1 MLLSRRAFLA
11 RLGTTTVAAGTLAA
25 MPGLLGKRFDAAYAQ
40 GVDLIAQTYA
50 GMAAFWWPGDDEY
63 SVAQGEV
70 GDGPGAVA
78 ANAHTHLAAALDIF
92 VPAPDDL
99 GANDDTLPLS
109 QVIAGSLNTTALAV
123 SPSAVAGTFQS
134 PFANLPYADK
144 AEVWRILEE
153 ETQNID
159 SSGFPEPF
167 ANATGVLQFVYG
179 VLPGFM
185 QFFGFAEIDKFD
197 AATRELTGRPV
208 GWDHAKYATG
218 QGTTLPE
225 GWDEF
230 LGYYQGRKA
239 VNGSDGTGEVLA

>member
-25 MPGLLGKRFDAAYAQ
+25 MPGLLGRRFDAAWAQ
-40 GVDLIAQTYA
+40 GVDLVAQTYA
-50 GMAAFWWPGDDEY
+50 GLAAFWWPGDDEY
-63 SVAQGEV
+63 SQAQGEV

-99 GANDDTLPLS
+99 GSNDETLPLS
-109 QVIAGSLNTTALAV
+109 GVIAGSLNTTALTVNPAAAV
-123 SPSAVAGTFQS
+123 GSFQS
-134 PFANLPYADK
+134 PYANLTYAEK

-153 ETQNID
+153 DTQNLD
-159 SSGFPEPF
+159 SSGFPEPL

-179 VLPGFM
+179 VLPGFV
-185 QFFGFAEIDKFD
+185 QFFAFAEIDKFD
-197 AATRELTGRPV
+197 PATRELTGRPV
-208 GWDHAKYATG
+208 GWDHAGYAVEHG
-218 QGTTLPE
+218 VDLPE

-239 VNGSDGTGEVLA
+239 VNGSDGSGEVFA